1 MTNKPKPKTIVCIED
16 DEDFLELLKLILEQ
30 ENTNLIMASGGA
42 SGLRAVQEHNPDLVL
57 LDLMMN
63 DMHGWEV
70 YMKLRAGSKT
80 KDIPVIVVT
89 AMDTHYDRTF
99 GVNIAKVADY
109 ITKPFLPSQLRQS
122 VDTVLHN

>member
-1 MTNKPKPKTIVCIED
+1 MAKRTTPKRIVCIED
-16 DEDFLELLKLILEQ
+16 DEDFLELLKLILDQ
-30 ENTNLIMASGGA
+30 DNTELITANGGA
-42 SGLRAVQEHNPDLVL
+42 SGLRAVQEHHPDLVL

-70 YMKLRAGSKT
+70 YMKLRSGTDT

-122 VDTVLHN
+122 VDTVLAN